1 MLADGRLRCRPAGI
15 GVERPREHFETSRDH
30 LDHLAWRCGA
40 IESRRPG
47 LDGGA
52 DGSALSDLF
61 ACVSP
66 TAC

>member
-1 MLADGRLRCRPAGI
+1 MVDFVAVQQASELSGPA
-15 GVERPREHFETSRDH
+15 EDFETRRDH

-40 IESRRPG
+40 IESLRPG

-52 DGSALSDLF
+52 DDSALSDLF

>member
-1 MLADGRLRCRPAGI
+1 MVDFVAVQQASELNGPA
-15 GVERPREHFETSRDH
+15 EDFETSRDH